1 MAPGFGPIDQ
11 SLPCPCG
18 GGLYQQCC
26 RPFHQGLR
34 KPASA
39 EALMRS
45 RYSAFVR
52 SEIAY
57 LLETH
62 PEPAISPRER
72 RRQLRSSCGP
82 NQWLG
87 LTILGAPR
95 QQSLDPPEILP
106 VDGPA
111 ELDGKGLGQIP
122 SFESRRLDVGQVV
135 GQCFVTKMGGIQ
147 QLLRDQI
154 IFLAIQIVE

>member
-1 MAPGFGPIDQ
+1 MAPGFAPIDPD
-11 SLPCPCG
+11 LPCPCG
-18 GGLYQQCC
+18 GGLYQPCC

-72 RRQLRSSCGP
+72 RQQLRSSCGP

-87 LTILGAPR
+87 LTILAVNAGETGDLEGTVQFEAQHR
-95 QQSLDPPEILP
+95 SGVLRETSLF
-106 VDGPA
+106 
-111 ELDGKGLGQIP
+111 Q
-122 SFESRRLDVGQVV
+122 RR
-135 GQCFVTKMGGIQ
+135 GGVLSGDWLYI
-147 QLLRDQI
+147 RP
-154 IFLAIQIVE
+154 LALEG

>member
-1 MAPGFGPIDQ
+1 MAPGFAPIDQ
-11 SLPCPCG
+11 DLPCPCG
-18 GGLYQQCC
+18 GGLYKQCC
-26 RPFHQGLR
+26 APFHQGLR

-82 NQWLG
+82 NQWRG
-87 LTILGAPR
+87 LTILAVNAGETGDLEGTV
-95 QQSLDPPEILP
+95 Q
-106 VDGPA
+106 
-111 ELDGKGLGQIP
+111 
-122 SFESRRLDVGQVV
+122 FEAQHRSG
-135 GQCFVTKMGGIQ
+135 
-147 QLLRDQI
+147 LLRETSLFQRRGGVLSGDWLYI
-154 IFLAIQIVE
+154 RPLALEG

>member
-1 MAPGFGPIDQ
+1 MAPGFAPIDQ
-11 SLPCPCG
+11 DLPCPCG

-26 RPFHQGLR
+26 GPFHQGLR
-34 KPASA
+34 KPARA

-82 NQWLG
+82 NQWRG
-87 LTILGAPR
+87 LTILAVNAGETGDLEGTVQFEAQHR
-95 QQSLDPPEILP
+95 SGVLRETSLF
-106 VDGPA
+106 
-111 ELDGKGLGQIP
+111 Q
-122 SFESRRLDVGQVV
+122 RR
-135 GQCFVTKMGGIQ
+135 GGVLSGDWLYI
-147 QLLRDQI
+147 RP
-154 IFLAIQIVE
+154 LALEG